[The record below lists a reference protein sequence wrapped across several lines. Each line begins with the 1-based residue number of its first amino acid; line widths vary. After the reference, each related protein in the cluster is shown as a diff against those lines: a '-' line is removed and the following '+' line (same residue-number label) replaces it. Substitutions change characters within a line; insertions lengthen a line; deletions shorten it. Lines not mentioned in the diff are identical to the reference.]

1 MSSRPW
7 YRAIRGQNNLNDK
20 IPLCS
25 FDLRFVQHVTNRW
38 VNLSS
43 WSVCVDPWEWG
54 RVGRPAFIHSVWTAA
69 VCRRGRQV
77 NWSLCSS
84 SRNSWEHHHDKG
96 YWLLYKLSNAVPSK
110 SSLVSVDYKELWS
123 VVLWSSASHK
133 SCFKYIYW
141 NEFEASELIQ
151 QKKYYRIFG

>member
-25 FDLRFVQHVTNRW
+25 FDLRFVQHVTNRR

-69 VCRRGRQV
+69 VCRRCCQV

-84 SRNSWEHHHDKG
+84 SRNSWEHHHD
-96 YWLLYKLSNAVPSK
+96 LLGTAFDSLYSNQKPW
-110 SSLVSVDYKELWS
+110 SSLVSVDYKELRS

-141 NEFEASELIQ
+141 NETDLN
-151 QKKYYRIFG
+151 